1 MYRKSTVS
9 LPIAVLLMMIGANAS
24 ATGWHKPSPGTC
36 FDTTR
41 VMRSACRADIVDDYY
56 ENTAKCLNSDEVR
69 LCRRDAWNEYLAAQG
84 ECGEQAQARN
94 ALCKRL
100 PDPGAYVVELDPND
114 FNGTNGVCASGQ
126 NRFFPLIPGTVTTF
140 VNDTDE
146 PETII
151 VTVTEDTREIEG
163 IETIVVNDRVFEGLP
178 DQDGDPSGDPIE
190 DTDDY
195 YAIDKDCNVWYLGEI
210 AQNFEDGYLT
220 DLDGSFIAG
229 EEGAQA
235 GIVML
240 ASPQV
245 GDVYRQE
252 FALGDAEDAA
262 EVLALDA
269 DIMVDGEI
277 HLLNV
282 DGQSVNCNGACLKT
296 EDFIGNEA
304 DAVELKFYVEG
315 VGFVAEQLP
324 DGEVILE
331 LVKIEH
337 P

>member
-1 MYRKSTVS
+1 MSRLKLGLT
-9 LPIAVLLMMIGANAS
+9 PFAAVLLMIGANAF
-24 ATGWHKPSPGTC
+24 AGGFHGPSPGTC

-41 VMRSACRADIVDDYY
+41 VMKSACRADIADDLY
-56 ENTAKCLNSDEVR
+56 ENTAKCLNSADVR
-69 LCRRDAWNEYLAAQG
+69 QCRRDALGEYRAAQA
-84 ECGEQAQARN
+84 ECGEQAEARD
-94 ALCKRL
+94 ALCERL
-100 PDPGAYVVELDPND
+100 PDPGPYIVNLNPDD
-114 FNGTNGVCASGQ
+114 FNGNNGVCATGQ
-126 NRFFPLIPGTVTTF
+126 NRFFPLNPGTVTTF
-140 VNDTDE
+140 VSDTDE

-151 VTVTEDTREIEG
+151 VTVTEDTREIAG
-163 IETIVVNDRVFEGLP
+163 IETIVVNDRVFEGVP
-178 DQDGDPSGDPIE
+178 DDEGNPTGDPIE
-190 DTDDY
+190 HTDDY

-210 AQNFEDGYLT
+210 AQNFEEGYL
-220 DLDGSFIAG
+220 DNLDGSFITG
-229 EEGAQA
+229 NEGAQA

-269 DIMVDGEI
+269 DILVDGAV
-277 HLLNV
+277 HLLEV
-282 DGQSVNCNGACLKT
+282 DGQNVNCNGACLKT

-315 VGFVAEQLP
+315 VGFIAEQLP
-324 DGEVILE
+324 DGEVVLE
-331 LVKIEH
+331 LVKIEQ

>member
-1 MYRKSTVS
+1 MSRQNLVS
-9 LPIAVLLMMIGANAS
+9 LPIAALLLVFGANAF
-24 ATGWHKPSPGTC
+24 AGGWHKPSSRTC

-41 VMRSACRADIVDDYY
+41 VMKSACRADIADDFY
-56 ENTAKCLNSDEVR
+56 ENTAKCLNSDDV
-69 LCRRDAWNEYLAAQG
+69 LACRREASSEYRGAQG
-84 ECGEQAQARN
+84 ECGEQAEARD
-94 ALCKRL
+94 ALCERL
-100 PDPGAYVVELDPND
+100 PDAGPYIVELDPED
-114 FNGTNGVCASGQ
+114 FGDCATGQ
-126 NRFFPLIPGTVTTF
+126 NRFLPLIPGTVATF
-140 VNDTDE
+140 VNATDE

-163 IETIVVNDRVFEGLP
+163 IETVVVNDRVFEGLP
-178 DQDGDPSGDPIE
+178 DEDGQPSGDPIE

-195 YAIDKDCNVWYLGEI
+195 YAIDNDCNVWYLGEI

-229 EEGAQA
+229 DEGAQA

-269 DIMVDGEI
+269 DIMVDGAI

-282 DGQSVNCNGACLKT
+282 EGQNVNCNGACLKT
-296 EDFIGNEA
+296 EDFIGNEV

-324 DGEVILE
+324 NGEVILE

>member
-1 MYRKSTVS
+1 MLRLHSAAVS
-9 LPIAVLLMMIGANAS
+9 IAALMLIQ
-24 ATGWHKPSPGTC
+24 PGTAFGGHNTC

-41 VMRSACRADIVDDYY
+41 VMKSACRADIVDDFF
-56 ENTAKCLNSDEVR
+56 EQFAKCLNSDDVGG
-69 LCRRDAWNEYLAAQG
+69 CRREAREDLRTARG
-84 ECGEQAQARN
+84 ECSEQADARN
-94 ALCKRL
+94 ALCERL
-100 PDPGAYVVELDPND
+100 PDAGPYVVDLDPDD
-114 FNGTNGVCASGQ
+114 FNGVNGSCATGQ
-126 NRFFPLIPGTVTTF
+126 NPYFPLVPGTVTTF
-140 VNDTDE
+140 VNDSDE
-146 PETII
+146 QETII
-151 VTVTEDTREIEG
+151 VTVTDETRTIQD
-163 IETIVVNDRVFEGLP
+163 IETVVVNDRVFEGLP
-178 DQDGDPSGDPIE
+178 DGNGDPTGDPIE

-195 YAIDKDCNVWYLGEI
+195 YALDKDCNVWYLGEI

-229 EEGAQA
+229 DNGAQA

-262 EVLALDA
+262 EVLATDA
-269 DIMVDGEI
+269 DIIVDDQVY
-277 HLLNV
+277 LLDV
-282 DGQSVNCNGACLKT
+282 DGQDVNCDGDCLKT

-304 DAVELKFYVEG
+304 DAVELKYYVPG

-324 DGEVILE
+324 DGTVVLE
-331 LVKIEH
+331 LVRIQA